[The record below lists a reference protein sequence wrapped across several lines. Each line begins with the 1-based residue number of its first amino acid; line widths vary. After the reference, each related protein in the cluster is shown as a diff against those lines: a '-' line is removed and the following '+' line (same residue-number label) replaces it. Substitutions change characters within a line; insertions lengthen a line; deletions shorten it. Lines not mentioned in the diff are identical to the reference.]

1 MNGNAVNPGH
11 YREGGVE
18 AYTKIKAM
26 TMGLEAEDAIC
37 LANII
42 KYCDRAGRKE
52 GSELFE
58 DFAKANNCA
67 HMLCNGHWRDE

>member
-1 MNGNAVNPGH
+1 MIGNAVSPSH
-11 YREGGVE
+11 YREGTVE
-18 AYTKIKAM
+18 TYTKIKAV

-42 KYCDRAGRKE
+42 KYCDRAGCKE
-52 GSELFE
+52 GAAPFE
-58 DFAKANNCA
+58 DLAKANNYA